1 MNETIELYLDFL
13 WKQFQH
19 DWSIFTHPWV
29 LYTVIPALLYSV
41 FFWIKWLI
49 LLAPITV
56 PLSLLR
62 KSDDDDT
69 EYRDKLTTIL
79 SKDDSK

>member
-1 MNETIELYLDFL
+1 MNETIAAYLDFL
-13 WKQFQH
+13 WKQFQY
-19 DWSIFTHPWV
+19 DWSVFTHPWV

-56 PLSLLR
+56 PLSLFR
-62 KSDDDDT
+62 KTDDDDT
-69 EYRDKLTTIL
+69 GYRDKLTSIL

>member
-69 EYRDKLTTIL
+69 EYRDKLTNIL

>member
-1 MNETIELYLDFL
+1 MNETIAAYFDFL
-13 WKQFQH
+13 WQQFQH

-29 LYTVIPALLYSV
+29 LYTVIPALLYSI

-62 KSDDDDT
+62 QSDDRTD
-69 EYRDKLTTIL
+69 YGDKLTAIL